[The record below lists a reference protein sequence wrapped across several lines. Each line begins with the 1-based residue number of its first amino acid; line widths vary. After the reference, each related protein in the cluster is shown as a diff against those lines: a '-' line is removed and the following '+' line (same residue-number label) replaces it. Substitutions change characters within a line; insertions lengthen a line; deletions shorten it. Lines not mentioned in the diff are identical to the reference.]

1 MNEGKD
7 ENHPKDG
14 EDTVCRVAPV
24 EDGVD
29 VGFIRQVGAATLD
42 VGEVGHH
49 VDQAEQLD
57 VVQVETAPGPAE
69 EIYQLQSAALE
80 VRWRIIMLLSCA
92 TVKRHAWHQGAYNR
106 FFLCMDH

>member
-92 TVKRHAWHQGAYNR
+92 TVNS
-106 FFLCMDH
+106 

>member
-69 EIYQLQSAALE
+69 EISVTKCCTGGLMEDHNVAL
-80 VRWRIIMLLSCA
+80 
-92 TVKRHAWHQGAYNR
+92 
-106 FFLCMDH
+106 LCHS